1 MSRLRKA
8 ENEFVTFA
16 VGVLETHSEAM
27 DGVKLLNQFIDAN
40 NNHVMPSR
48 RQLLT
53 ALRKHDNIYARV
65 ITKSGLSKT
74 FYSLSPILSSH
85 HKNDGSRCSSRR
97 YKKPSLN

>member
-8 ENEFVTFA
+8 ENEFVFFA
-16 VGVLETHSEAM
+16 INTLKSENIAI
-27 DGVKLLNQFIDAN
+27 DGVKLLNQFISD
-40 NNHVMPSR
+40 NNHYILPSR

-53 ALRKHDNIYARV
+53 TLRKHNAIYARV

-74 FYSLSPILSSH
+74 FYSLSPILSGA
-85 HKNDGSRCSSRR
+85 HKNDGSGCNSRR

>member
-1 MSRLRKA
+1 MSRIRKA

-16 VGVLETHSEAM
+16 VSVLEMDSVAI
-27 DGVKLLNQFIDAN
+27 DGVKLLNQFIDT
-40 NNHVMPSR
+40 NNHHVLPSR

-53 ALRKHDNIYARV
+53 ALRKHDTIYARV

-85 HKNDGSRCSSRR
+85 HKNDGSRCNSRR